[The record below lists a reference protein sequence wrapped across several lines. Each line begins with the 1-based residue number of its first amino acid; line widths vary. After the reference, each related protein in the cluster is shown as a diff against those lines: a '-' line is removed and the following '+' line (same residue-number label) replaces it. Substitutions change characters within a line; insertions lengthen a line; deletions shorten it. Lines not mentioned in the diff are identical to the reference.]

1 MVQVCNRIE
10 ASEDTEAKPIRLVL
24 GGRGEEV
31 SEEMASR

>member
-10 ASEDTEAKPIRLVL
+10 ASEDIEAKPIRLVP

-31 SEEMASR
+31 SEEMARR

>member
-24 GGRGEEV
+24 AGRGEEV